1 MPWVTRDEP
10 REGPPPSQAARLAV
24 EVQVEQALA
33 CLTQSMNLSKTER
46 WQAVQHLA
54 AARKML
60 AEEEQFNDSL

>member
-1 MPWVTRDEP
+1 MRASDKG
-10 REGPPPSQAARLAV
+10 RAALCRPSHLLQV
-24 EVQVEQALA
+24 EVQIEQALA